1 MGIIPT
7 WMREAKNP
15 ETACC
20 ARGPERSRDRRERFG
35 HLFLVAFAFFLLLAF
50 PPALHADNVKLYLK
64 DGTWQLAREYKV
76 EGDRVSFY
84 SVERSEWE
92 ELPLDLVDLKKT
104 ESEISQRAEADKV
117 ERQASA
123 AEDKAEREMEREIES
138 VPKDPGVYYLNG
150 KGMVPIKQGESKMVT
165 DKGRKA
171 LKILSPIPAISDK
184 MTLELDGAHSS
195 NHVDS
200 DKPEFYIRLSEPE
213 RFALV
218 RMGDRKGN
226 RVVEKVEVVPVSKEE
241 IEKFDEVELF
251 QHQVRDDLF
260 KLWPMKP
267 LEPGEYAV
275 VEYTEGKVNTQV
287 WDFSWAGKTGPNQ
300 GAR

>member
-1 MGIIPT
+1 
-7 WMREAKNP
+7 MREVSKRAP
-15 ETACC
+15 W
-20 ARGPERSRDRRERFG
+20 GRFVTCG
-35 HLFLVAFAFFLLLAF
+35 RFVIGLLLLF
-50 PPALHADNVKLYLK
+50 PPALRADNVKLYLK
-64 DGTWQLAREYKV
+64 DGSYQLAREYKV
-76 EGDRVSFY
+76 ESDRVSFY

-92 ELPLDLVDLKKT
+92 EVPLDLVDLKKT
-104 ESEISQRAEADKV
+104 EAEIRQRADADKA

-123 AEDKAEREMEREIES
+123 AEDKAERDMEREIES

-171 LKILSPIPAISDK
+171 LKLMSPIPVISDK
-184 MTLELDGAHSS
+184 MTLELDGAHSAS
-195 NHVDS
+195 QVAG
-200 DKPEFYIRLSEPE
+200 DKPEFYIRLAEPE

-218 RMGDRKGN
+218 RMGDHKGN
-226 RVVEKVEVVPVSKEE
+226 RVVEKIEVVPVSKEQ

-260 KLWPMKP
+260 KFWPMKP
-267 LEPGEYAV
+267 LAPGEYAV

-287 WDFSWAGKTGPNQ
+287 WDFSWAGQTAPKQ

>member
-1 MGIIPT
+1 
-7 WMREAKNP
+7 MREASKR
-15 ETACC
+15 ALWC
-20 ARGPERSRDRRERFG
+20 RFATCG
-35 HLFLVAFAFFLLLAF
+35 RFVIGLVLFLPV
-50 PPALHADNVKLYLK
+50 ALHADNVKLYLR
-64 DGTWQLAREYKV
+64 DGTYQLAREYKV

-92 ELPLDLVDLKKT
+92 ELPVDLVDLKKT
-104 ESEISQRAEADKV
+104 EGEIHQRTEADKA

-171 LKILSPIPAISDK
+171 LKLVSPIPVISDK
-184 MTLELDGAHSS
+184 MTLELDGAHSPS
-195 NHVDS
+195 HVDS

-218 RMGDRKGN
+218 KMGDHKGN
-226 RVVEKVEVVPVSKEE
+226 RVVEKIEVVPVSKDQ

-287 WDFSWAGKTGPNQ
+287 WDFSWAGQTGPKPA
-300 GAR
+300 AR

>member
-1 MGIIPT
+1 MVPLAI
-7 WMREAKNP
+7 A
-15 ETACC
+15 
-20 ARGPERSRDRRERFG
+20 
-35 HLFLVAFAFFLLLAF
+35 FLLLL
-50 PPALHADNVKLYLK
+50 PIALRADNVKLYLK
-64 DGTWQLAREYKV
+64 DGSYQLAREYKV

-84 SVERSEWE
+84 SLERSEWE
-92 ELPLDLVDLKKT
+92 EVPLDLVDLRKT
-104 ESEISQRAEADKV
+104 ESEIHRREAADKA
-117 ERQASA
+117 EKQASA
-123 AEDKAEREMEREIES
+123 AEDRAEREMEREVES

-171 LKILSPIPAISDK
+171 LKILSPIPAISDR
-184 MTLELDGAHSS
+184 MTLELDGAHSPS
-195 NHVDS
+195 HVDS

-218 RMGDRKGN
+218 RMGDHKGN

-287 WDFSWAGKTGPNQ
+287 WDFSWGVKNG
-300 GAR
+300 R